1 MDKISVISNDIYKII
16 SAPSYAFV
24 ISMFD
29 GTGAG
34 TISPV
39 DARWYYIK
47 PINAMIQ
54 IPDENDRE
62 EIYFWKSKAVKN
74 TQTIELLK
82 RLKHACNKFGY
93 GFTISDFGSSNIPK
107 KFSHLAMRISHEKVD
122 ESAYTGTPYRSYY
135 IYENVKMTIV
145 HSDKIDETKRG
156 ARTRKISEIFIETGG
171 ERRKFPNN
179 HLRCAKAMVNHL
191 GHSGS
196 WDDRV
201 GSYIREV
208 SGCLVG
214 NKSLIEKYGDKFS
227 ILGTACSDNINQN
240 ILGLLK
246 SRSYQST
253 ADRISGY
260 PRIGKDLVKHK
271 ILAHGLDPRDSGVF
285 AYVKHDLLGKC
296 NELPSYY
303 DELVRLGANA
313 RLAKTI
319 SRGICF
325 GDLTYNVPQLP
336 PKDDPIEMVKL
347 CAADLA
353 KTCDNQ
359 TLLNVLENI
368 QQSDVT
374 PNTAKLLFG
383 MIRRPE
389 PSTNTLVEADGD
401 HYFEMGPSQLM
412 DAGKYKS
419 REMLIYMHPMDFL
432 AMAHKL
438 DKPNQQ
444 SIDNI
449 NNLVASG
456 KKFDSLPMLQFNNN
470 GDGTATVVGHEGRH
484 RMLKLYSMG
493 VKSVPVRFCSNN
505 IRWSE
510 QDDPSNRDY
519 IKIWPN
525 VLVSENGSTTIK
537 FPVDREITDQETVV
551 QESIIPE
558 HAALLNWINKQ

>member
-54 IPDENDRE
+54 IPEENDRE
-62 EIYFWKSKAVKN
+62 EIYFWKSKTVKN

-82 RLKHACNKFGY
+82 RLKYACNKFGY
-93 GFTISDFGSSNIPK
+93 GFTISDFGSGNIPK

-122 ESAYTGTPYRSYY
+122 ESAYTGTTYRSYY
-135 IYENVKMTIV
+135 MYENVKMTIV
-145 HSDKIDETKRG
+145 HSDKVDETKRG
-156 ARTRKISEIFIETGG
+156 ARTRKIGEIFIETGG

-191 GHSGS
+191 GHSGA

-201 GSYIREV
+201 GTYIREV
-208 SGCLVG
+208 SMCLSG
-214 NKSLIEKYGDKFS
+214 NKSLSEKYGDKFS
-227 ILGTACSDNINQN
+227 ILGSACSDNINQN

-246 SRSYQST
+246 SRSYQPT
-253 ADRISGY
+253 VDRIAGY

-271 ILAHGLDPRDSGVF
+271 ILSYGLDPRDGDVF
-285 AYVKHDLLGKC
+285 TYVKHDLLGKC
-296 NELPSYY
+296 NDLPSYY
-303 DELVRLGANA
+303 DELVRLGAST
-313 RLAKTI
+313 RTAKSI
-319 SRGICF
+319 GRGICF
-325 GDLTYNVPQLP
+325 GDLSYPITQLP
-336 PKDDPIEMVKL
+336 PNDDLISMVRL
-347 CAADLA
+347 CATDLA
-353 KTCDNQ
+353 KNCDNQ
-359 TLLNVLENI
+359 TILSVLENI
-368 QQSDVT
+368 QNSDVT

-383 MIRRPE
+383 MIRRPDQNT
-389 PSTNTLVEADGD
+389 STLIESDGD
-401 HYFEMGPSQLM
+401 DYFEMGPAQLL

-419 REMLIYMHPMDFL
+419 REILIYMSPMDFL
-432 AMAHKL
+432 TMAHKL
-438 DKPNQQ
+438 DKPDQT

-449 NNLVASG
+449 NKLVSSG
-456 KKFDSLPMLQFNNN
+456 TKFNSLPSLQFNNN
-470 GDGTATVVGHEGRH
+470 GDGTANVVGHEGRH
-484 RMLKLYSMG
+484 RMLKLHSMG

-510 QDDPSNRDY
+510 QDDPTNRDY
-519 IKIWPN
+519 IKVWPT
-525 VLVSENGSTTIK
+525 VLISENGTTSIK
-537 FPVDREITDQETVV
+537 FPVNRDAKADA
-551 QESIIPE
+551 SIVHEGIVPE
-558 HAALLNWINKQ
+558 HCVLINWINGQ